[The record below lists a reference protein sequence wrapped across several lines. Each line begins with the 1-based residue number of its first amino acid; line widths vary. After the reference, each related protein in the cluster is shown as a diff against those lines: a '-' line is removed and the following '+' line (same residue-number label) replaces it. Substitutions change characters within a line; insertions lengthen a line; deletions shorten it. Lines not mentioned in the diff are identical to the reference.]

1 MSTIFEYY
9 SYPLPLKDL
18 MAAIEKTNPVSS
30 LEIETFREAFTEM
43 ESNLV
48 LSRNVIP
55 QTEGKSDFISP
66 LESAVTSATK
76 VEPYVNLTLS
86 EESALVSAE
95 SDVVSSL
102 CEESSHTPTAEIET
116 DSFSPESKE
125 LAIMPTIKPQS
136 DVTSLLEK
144 EPALIMEAEV
154 DPAVIL
160 PIIKETFSA
169 PSIKDQVDSS
179 SAEEESTQNIETL
192 IECNPVS
199 SSSPNNKKKRFRAIR
214 KFCSRLCCIHRV
226 KDS

>member
-102 CEESSHTPTAEIET
+102 WEELSRTPSAEIET
-116 DSFSPESKE
+116 DSFSSESKE
-125 LAIMPTIKPQS
+125 LALMPTVKAQS
-136 DVTSLLEK
+136 DVPSLL
-144 EPALIMEAEV
+144 
-154 DPAVIL
+154 
-160 PIIKETFSA
+160 
-169 PSIKDQVDSS
+169 
-179 SAEEESTQNIETL
+179 
-192 IECNPVS
+192 
-199 SSSPNNKKKRFRAIR
+199 KRN
-214 KFCSRLCCIHRV
+214 RLLLW
-226 KDS
+226 KQK